1 MIIPTA
7 VMVAMALT
15 DRHGLRMYG
24 RDASQILQP
33 RSRRRKL
40 HVRVPPLAVRGGG
53 GNLDGNGR
61 DAVDDRQPHMSVFSA
76 WSKLASKRQSAT
88 EEEMSVSTVDDNS
101 KMSLPS
107 PSFLATTLAALWSTW
122 NGLDGILLT
131 FVPKDPYDITA
142 YLVKTIGV
150 VRISHGSGLY

>member
-1 MIIPTA
+1 
-7 VMVAMALT
+7 
-15 DRHGLRMYG
+15 
-24 RDASQILQP
+24 
-33 RSRRRKL
+33 
-40 HVRVPPLAVRGGG
+40 
-53 GNLDGNGR
+53 
-61 DAVDDRQPHMSVFSA
+61 MSVFSA